1 MDDTADWSE
10 WTSWLFRVEGEM
22 RYQGRSHQQPSS
34 HIPLVCFSGS
44 AILLSA
50 QRLSP
55 DHEGAARGDTEASH
69 LHGVPQLLPLDP
81 RPHRQWV
88 QLQVT
93 PLLWCHSNS
102 LSLYHQC
109 LKFVFQSIEE
119 TFSLWTMN
127 QSKFPFIPRTPPP
140 VALSALALSSLFVT
154 FFNIPWTWDDQKSI
168 SGHRKTSASWNPPSP
183 PNVHILVS
191 AVRMQPSQHSAHCL
205 ISGLIF
211 SAWHW
216 PHTWAALSL
225 VSCPSFGL
233 SLVVTMRLLTSG
245 LCNLFSHRIPLIP
258 AAPHLSAAW
267 GTRVVSKLNFSSLFF
282 FK

>member
-22 RYQGRSHQQPSS
+22 WYQGRSHQQPSS

-50 QRLSP
+50 QRLPP
-55 DHEGAARGDTEASH
+55 DHKGAAWGDAEAAH

-81 RPHRQWV
+81 RPHRQRV

-93 PLLWCHSNS
+93 SLHWCHSNS

-127 QSKFPFIPRTPPP
+127 QSKFPFEPRMPPP
-140 VALSALALSSLFVT
+140 VALSTLALSSLFVT
-154 FFNIPWTWDDQKSI
+154 FFNIPRIWDDQKSI

-191 AVRMQPSQHSAHCL
+191 AVRMQRQPAPRSLSHLGSHFLCL
-205 ISGLIF
+205 TL
-211 SAWHW
+211 AWHQSGSLIGQLPILW
-216 PHTWAALSL
+216 SLIGCNQVPADLWVMQSFLSPNTIN
-225 VSCPSFGL
+225 SSRTAPF
-233 SLVVTMRLLTSG
+233 
-245 LCNLFSHRIPLIP
+245 LCMGDQGCFQAKFLFS
-258 AAPHLSAAW
+258 
-267 GTRVVSKLNFSSLFF
+267 LF
-282 FK
+282 K